1 MGDALFSSLES
12 TTVIRLDVVFGLDS
26 VSLDTMVG
34 RAAHILFLDSAAFL
48 SLLANLL
55 KIYLIPRVPT
65 HDSSRRRGSGSDSG
79 GDGDGDGDGD
89 GNGGGDDDN
98 DNATNSVVSSLPSVH
113 ADIDTSD
120 TTSDAAPDTPV
131 LPRTLFTADDD
142 DNDRE
147 DGNNPTPSA
156 SSSSSSSA
164 CSSS

>member
-12 TTVIRLDVVFGLDS
+12 TTIIRLDVVFGLDS

-79 GDGDGDGDGD
+79 GDGDGDG
-89 GNGGGDDDN
+89 NGGDDGDDDAD
-98 DNATNSVVSSLPSVH
+98 DNATNSMVSSLPS
-113 ADIDTSD
+113 
-120 TTSDAAPDTPV
+120 
-131 LPRTLFTADDD
+131 
-142 DNDRE
+142 
-147 DGNNPTPSA
+147 
-156 SSSSSSSA
+156 
-164 CSSS
+164 